1 MPEMHFRVKWPDG
14 HVQECYS
21 PSYIIEE
28 YLVEGSDY
36 DVDDFVARVRDAL
49 NIASERV
56 FARYGF
62 ACTSA
67 LDQLRAIEETAAG
80 LPAPVAARRV
90 SVLGF
95 TKHAPRDAR
104 AKKIEHFTVAVVGGG
119 QAGLCMSYLLKQRGA
134 SHVVLEGKRI
144 ASAWRD
150 ERWDSFCLVTPNWQC
165 RLPGHPYAGN
175 DPHGFMGKDEIVHYV
190 ESYARR
196 FELPVR
202 EGVRVNAV
210 KPGPGA
216 FELETSAGSL
226 TAEQV
231 VVATGGYHRPRVPG
245 YAAELPVKQLH
256 SSEYRSAAALPPG
269 AVLVVGTG
277 QSGCQ
282 IAEDLH
288 LAGRAV
294 HLAVGSAPRCARR
307 HRGRDVVDWLEEMG
321 HYALPIDKQANP
333 EELRERANHYVT
345 GRAGGHDLDL
355 RRFALEGM
363 RLYGPLSGV
372 EQGRLRF
379 APRLREHLDHADDVY
394 RSINRSIDAHI
405 AQLGLAIPSEPEYV
419 APWTPEVEPTELELA
434 TSGIS
439 SIVWATG
446 FHTDFGWVQAPAFD
460 ARGKVVHQRGVT
472 SVPGLFFLGL
482 PWLHTWGSGRFSG
495 VGADAEHI
503 VEQMFPRSLS
513 SRPPALPLAALTGES
528 GAARATTS
536 VAEPPR

>member
-1 MPEMHFRVKWPDG
+1 MPEMHFRVQWPSGQVED
-14 HVQECYS
+14 CYS

-28 YLVEGSDY
+28 YLAEGSEY
-36 DVDDFVARVRDAL
+36 EVADFVSRVRTAL

-67 LDQLRAIEETAAG
+67 LDQLRAIEETAAAI
-80 LPAPVAARRV
+80 PAPAAGGKVAVV
-90 SVLGF
+90 SF

-104 AKKIEHFTVAVVGGG
+104 AKKSEHFTVVVVGAG
-119 QAGLCMSYLLKQRGA
+119 QAGLSVSYLLKQRGV

-165 RLPGHPYAGN
+165 RLPGHPYVGS
-175 DPHGFMGKDEIVHYV
+175 DPHGFMSKDEIVEYV

-202 EGVRVNAV
+202 EGVWVKSV
-210 KPGPGA
+210 KPGPRA
-216 FELETSAGSL
+216 FEIETSAGAM

-231 VVATGGYHRPRVPG
+231 VVATGGYHTPRVPR
-245 YAAELPVKQLH
+245 YAVELPVTQLH
-256 SSEYRSAAALPPG
+256 SSEYRNAAGLPAG
-269 AVLVVGTG
+269 EVLVVGTG

-288 LAGRAV
+288 LEGRKV

-321 HYALPIDKQANP
+321 HYALPIDKQNSP

-363 RLYGPLSGV
+363 RLYGPLTGV
-372 EQGRLRF
+372 EQGKLRF

-394 RSINRSIDAHI
+394 RSINRSIDAYI
-405 AQLGLAIPSEPEYV
+405 AGRGLAIPSEPEYV
-419 APWTPEVEPTELELA
+419 APWTPEVEPGELDLA
-434 TSGIS
+434 TSGIR
-439 SIVWATG
+439 SIIWATG
-446 FHTDFGWVQAPAFD
+446 FHTDFSWVQAPAFD
-460 ARGKVVHQRGVT
+460 ARGRVEHVRGVT
-472 SVPGLFFLGL
+472 AVPGLFFIGL
-482 PWLHTWGSGRFSG
+482 PWLHTWGSGRFSA

-503 VEQMFPRSLS
+503 VEQMFPRSLAVPS
-513 SRPPALPLAALTGES
+513 PAMLTAA
-528 GAARATTS
+528 
-536 VAEPPR
+536 P